1 MRRVLSNFL
10 LVVLMLSPLI
20 AFSTAQRGDILVLKG
35 KKYSIYTNPLRP
47 FLDRNPGR
55 LPESNII
62 STSNWR
68 GYVATWEVKNDRLV
82 LTDVGMLQS
91 VGKPSRVSPSTEIR
105 SVMAKMFPEQNEVL
119 ADWFTGNIIIPDG
132 ELVSYVHMG
141 YASTYSKYIILQ
153 VKNGVITRNWTAD
166 NAEFIKF
173 RDAQFAAFK
182 KTDKYRNAMEKMN
195 SEQKKGEGTNSKQN
209 EDFLREFYSEEYMS
223 TILDETRQ

>member
-1 MRRVLSNFL
+1 MPRVLSNFL

-35 KKYSIYTNPLRP
+35 KKYSIFTNPLRP

-91 VGKPSRVSPSTEIR
+91 VGKPNEVSPSTEIR
-105 SVMAKMFPEQNEVL
+105 SVMAKMFPDQNEVL

-153 VKNGVITRNWTAD
+153 IKNGVITRNWTSE

-182 KTDKYRNAMEKMN
+182 KTDRYRNAMDKMN
-195 SEQKKGEGTNSKQN
+195 NEQKKGEGRNSKQN

-223 TILDETRQ
+223 TILDETHQ

>member
-1 MRRVLSNFL
+1 
-10 LVVLMLSPLI
+10 MLSPLI

-91 VGKPSRVSPSTEIR
+91 VGKPSEVNPSTEIR
-105 SVMAKMFPEQNEVL
+105 SVMATMFPEQNEVL

-132 ELVSYVHMG
+132 ELVRYVHMG
-141 YASTYSKYIILQ
+141 YASMYSKYIILQ
-153 VKNGVITRNWTAD
+153 VKNGAITRNWTAE
-166 NAEFIKF
+166 NVEFIKF

-182 KTDKYRNAMEKMN
+182 KTDKYRNAMGKMN
-195 SEQKKGEGTNSKQN
+195 NEQKKGEGRNSKQN

-223 TILDETRQ
+223 TILDETHQ

>member
-20 AFSTAQRGDILVLKG
+20 AFSTAQQCDILVLKG
-35 KKYSIYTNPLRP
+35 KKYSIFTNPLRP

-91 VGKPSRVSPSTEIR
+91 VGKPSEVSPSTEIR
-105 SVMAKMFPEQNEVL
+105 SVMAKMFPDQNEVL

-153 VKNGVITRNWTAD
+153 VKNGVITRN
-166 NAEFIKF
+166 
-173 RDAQFAAFK
+173 
-182 KTDKYRNAMEKMN
+182 
-195 SEQKKGEGTNSKQN
+195 
-209 EDFLREFYSEEYMS
+209 
-223 TILDETRQ
+223 